1 LRASK
6 EVQDSK
12 TGRFMMKG
20 TVSLMKRCLKAW
32 IAVCLAAAVA
42 VASDVDRARALF
54 ERAEYR
60 QVAELLK
67 GSPERE
73 TPEALFLAG
82 RAWYQLGDFKRAV
95 EALLKAAGA
104 RPRDSN
110 VWLWLGRAW
119 GRRAETSNFITAPS
133 HASKARQCFEKA
145 VALDPNNKEALNDLF
160 SYYLEAPGF
169 LGGGMEKARNLVSRI
184 RELDPAE
191 AEYALAQIAEK
202 KKQYD
207 QAEAHL
213 RRAVE
218 LAPKQVGRL
227 IDLAKFLARRGK
239 VQEADRTM
247 ESAAALAPGS
257 PKVMF
262 ARAELYVSARHN
274 PQEARRLLEEYLKAP
289 LTPDDPPREEAR
301 KLLERIGG

>member
-1 LRASK
+1 MKFLPPAWAALL
-6 EVQDSK
+6 VACA
-12 TGRFMMKG
+12 TG
-20 TVSLMKRCLKAW
+20 L
-32 IAVCLAAAVA
+32 
-42 VASDVDRARALF
+42 ASDVERARALF

-60 QVAELLK
+60 QVTGLLRS
-67 GSPERE
+67 SPERE
-73 TPEALFLAG
+73 TPEAQFLAG
-82 RAWYQLGDFKRAV
+82 RAWYQLGDFKRAA
-95 EALLKAAGA
+95 EALLKAAEA
-104 RPRDSN
+104 RPKDSN

-119 GRRAETSNFITAPS
+119 GRRAETSNFVVAPS
-133 HASKARQCFEKA
+133 YASKARQCFEKA

-169 LGGGMEKARNLVSRI
+169 LGGGMEKAQALTGKI

-202 KKQYD
+202 KKRYD
-207 QAEAHL
+207 QAEGHL

-227 IDLAKFLARRGK
+227 IDLAKFLARRGR
-239 VQEADRTM
+239 VQEAERTM
-247 ESAAALAPGS
+247 DSAAALEPAS

-262 ARAELYVSARHN
+262 ARAELYVNTRRN
-274 PQEARRLLEEYLKAP
+274 PQEARRLLEEYLRAP

-301 KLLERIGG
+301 KLLERIRG